1 MGSAAAPSDL
11 ARLDGLRLLVVE
23 DHGDS
28 RAVLRQLLSA
38 LGATVDEA
46 GDGREALEVLATP
59 RRKPDLILCDLRMP
73 RMDGFALAK
82 RLRRDLRWRRVP
94 LVAVTALTAPG
105 DYDRTLE
112 AGFSAHIEKP
122 INFDLLLSTIR
133 RLLPQPSK
141 RRDPGRRHPRRRHDS

>member
-23 DHGDS
+23 DHADS
-28 RAVLRQLLSA
+28 RAVLRQLLST

-46 GDGREALEVLATP
+46 SDGREALET
-59 RRKPDLILCDLRMP
+59 
-73 RMDGFALAK
+73 K

-94 LVAVTALTAPG
+94 MVAVTALIAPG

-133 RLLPQPSK
+133 RLLPKPAK
-141 RRDPGRRHPRRRHDS
+141 PTTHRRPRRPRSA

>member
-11 ARLDGLRLLVVE
+11 PRLDGVRLLVVE
-23 DHGDS
+23 DHADS
-28 RAVLRQLLSA
+28 RAVLRQLLSS

-46 GDGREALEVLATP
+46 GDGREALDVLSTP
-59 RRKPDLILCDLRMP
+59 RRRPDLILCDLRMP
-73 RMDGFALAK
+73 RMDGFALAQ

-94 LVAVTALTAPG
+94 LVAVTALTTPG

-122 INFDLLLSTIR
+122 INLDLLLSTIR
-133 RLLPQPSK
+133 RLLPAPSRPPARRRRQR
-141 RRDPGRRHPRRRHDS
+141 RRDA

>member
-23 DHGDS
+23 DHADS

-46 GDGREALEVLATP
+46 GDGREALEVLAAP
-59 RRKPDLILCDLRMP
+59 RRQPDLILCDLRMP
-73 RMDGFALAK
+73 RMDGFALA
-82 RLRRDLRWRRVP
+82 RRVRRDLRWRRVP
-94 LVAVTALTAPG
+94 MVAVTALTAPG

-112 AGFSAHIEKP
+112 AGFSAHLEKP

-133 RLLPQPSK
+133 RLLPKPAK
-141 RRDPGRRHPRRRHDS
+141 PPAHRRRDRPRSA

>member
-23 DHGDS
+23 DHVDS
-28 RAVLRQLLSA
+28 RAVLRQLLSS

-46 GDGREALEVLATP
+46 GDGREALEVLAAP
-59 RRKPDLILCDLRMP
+59 RRLPDLVLCDLRMP

-82 RLRRDLRWRRVP
+82 RMRRDLRWRRVP
-94 LVAVTALTAPG
+94 MVAVTALTAPG

-133 RLLPQPSK
+133 RLLPPPPAK
-141 RRDPGRRHPRRRHDS
+141 PPAHRRRNRPRR

>member
-1 MGSAAAPSDL
+1 MGSAAAPSDF

-23 DHGDS
+23 DHADS
-28 RAVLRQLLSA
+28 RAVLQQLLSA

-46 GDGREALEVLATP
+46 GDGREALEVLETP
-59 RRKPDLILCDLRMP
+59 RHKPDLILCDLRMP

-82 RLRRDLRWRRVP
+82 RVRRDLRWRRVP
-94 LVAVTALTAPG
+94 IVAVTALTAPG

-133 RLLPQPSK
+133 RLLPAPA
-141 RRDPGRRHPRRRHDS
+141 RPRGHARRRPRPRDD